1 MSVEQIR
8 RLEQHHSRW
17 QPSPGAAAVST
28 IPATE
33 RESRPMRSVETQTD
47 RLEGVSPC
55 CCSGD
60 DAASVS
66 ALVPELGHDDEEE
79 DKPFMLGR
87 KGRAAAAGE
96 AESCSQ
102 HGEEEVFQIDG
113 RGVTMNG
120 DARSQESVPTR
131 CEPELKATA
140 VELNSDHEE
149 DEEEQDD
156 EEAVE
161 RSRRVRLVAAN
172 NMFNFNKLEI
182 LNERSCSASGSSEG
196 GSQRANITV
205 PVLLRSSSGGC
216 ASISDSNRNL
226 CEHEATVA
234 VDDAF
239 AAAASANEQ
248 LKQRDGAAGTTV
260 PPPAGVKGLATRLDS
275 LDAYFIQESPEV
287 IL

>member
-8 RLEQHHSRW
+8 RLEQHHSRRQQQ

-28 IPATE
+28 ISTTE

-79 DKPFMLGR
+79 DKPFMHGR
-87 KGRAAAAGE
+87 KGRAAAGE
-96 AESCSQ
+96 VESSSQ

-120 DARSQESVPTR
+120 DARSQESAPMR

-140 VELNSDHEE
+140 VEPNSDHEE
-149 DEEEQDD
+149 D

-248 LKQRDGAAGTTV
+248 LKQREGDAGTTV
-260 PPPAGVKGLATRLDS
+260 PPPVASGLHQAE
-275 LDAYFIQESPEV
+275 FIPSFHEG
-287 IL
+287 

>member
-1 MSVEQIR
+1 
-8 RLEQHHSRW
+8 
-17 QPSPGAAAVST
+17 
-28 IPATE
+28 
-33 RESRPMRSVETQTD
+33 MRSVETQTD
-47 RLEGVSPC
+47 QLDGVGGC
-55 CCSGD
+55 CCGD

-66 ALVPELGHDDEEE
+66 GLVPELGHDDE
-79 DKPFMLGR
+79 
-87 KGRAAAAGE
+87 
-96 AESCSQ
+96 
-102 HGEEEVFQIDG
+102 DG
-113 RGVTMNG
+113 RGRTSESENCSLRNG
-120 DARSQESVPTR
+120 EEALQDGDRVPAVNGSGRADDSIKIR
-131 CEPELKATA
+131 CESELKSISAQ
-140 VELNSDHEE
+140 LNPDEEE
-149 DEEEQDD
+149 DEDEMMEQD

-205 PVLLRSSSGGC
+205 PTLLRSSSGGGT
-216 ASISDSNRNL
+216 SMSDSNRNL

-248 LKQRDGAAGTTV
+248 LKHREEGAKGPAQ
-260 PPPAGVKGLATRLDS
+260 PPPPSSGMKGFGARLDS
-275 LDAYFIQESPEV
+275 LDAIFIQESPEV